1 MSVRANRGGG
11 NSCLAPLKTDHSAQV
26 KDTMQSL
33 LRVNDLSIG
42 FGNNQ
47 PTVDRVSFSVN
58 AGETLALVG
67 ESGSGKTLSCRAI
80 LRILPSSAQIRSGQ
94 MILSSRGTDIDLAKL
109 SERKLRGIR
118 GDCVSMIFQEPMRS
132 LSPLHRIGD
141 QVSEVLKL
149 HRNCS
154 NSDAKRQ
161 ALAEFEHVGFND
173 PERAFNAYPFELS
186 GGMQQR
192 AMIAMATVAKPELL
206 IADEPTTALDMTT
219 QAQVLGLLKK
229 LQAESGMAL
238 ILVTHDLG
246 VVANMADQVVVMNKG
261 HVMESGSSGL
271 VLGSP
276 AHDYTK
282 KLFAAAPVIPAF
294 VQPVVQPKATDI
306 ILSLRDIS
314 KTYKVKQG
322 GAWTPKRSLLAVDNV
337 NLDVPRGK
345 VVAIVGE
352 SGSGK
357 STCAR
362 IALGA
367 ESVDQGGHVFFK
379 ESTDADAI
387 DVQSL
392 STAQRS
398 DFQRK
403 AQMVFQD
410 PHSSLSPRMQ
420 IVDALT
426 EPLEIHNIGTPA
438 ERRDYAVELLEQVGL
453 DPSMLRRY
461 PHAFSG
467 GQRQRLSIA
476 RALALK
482 PRLLVCDEPTSALDV
497 SVQAQILDLLEDIRD
512 RLQLSYL
519 FISHDLAVVAR
530 IANEVA
536 VMRRGRVVEQAP
548 PELLLANPKHPYTQ
562 ALIAA
567 HPEPDIHRPIDLET
581 VALGA
586 GEPDTWPD
594 AFRYTDGAVPP
605 LIEYEAN
612 HMVRT
617 HV

>member
-1 MSVRANRGGG
+1 
-11 NSCLAPLKTDHSAQV
+11 
-26 KDTMQSL
+26 MQSL
-33 LRVNDLSIG
+33 LSVNDLTIG
-42 FGNNQ
+42 FGRNE
-47 PTVDRVSFSVN
+47 PVVDGVSFTVN
-58 AGETLALVG
+58 SGETLALVG

-80 LRILPSSAQIRSGQ
+80 LRILPPSAQIRGGK
-94 MILSSRGTDIDLAKL
+94 MLINCRDNDIDLAQL
-109 SERKLRGIR
+109 SERELRDIR
-118 GDCVSMIFQEPMRS
+118 GDDISMIFQEPMRS

-141 QVSEVLKL
+141 QVSEVLRL
-149 HRNCS
+149 HRDCS
-154 NSDAKRQ
+154 AAEAKQ
-161 ALAEFEHVGFND
+161 QVLAEFEHVGFLQ
-173 PERAFNAYPFELS
+173 PERAYSAYPFELS

-192 AMIAMATVAKPELL
+192 AMIAMATVAKPALL

-261 HVMESGSSGL
+261 RVMESGASRL
-271 VLGSP
+271 VLGAP
-276 AHDYTK
+276 AHPYTS
-282 KLFAAAPVIPAF
+282 KLFAAAPVIPENIE
-294 VQPVVQPKATDI
+294 PVVEPPATDV
-306 ILSLRDIS
+306 ILSLQEIS
-314 KTYKVKQG
+314 KTFGVRQSSM
-322 GAWTPKRSLLAVDNV
+322 WLPSHSIRAVNDV

-345 VVAIVGE
+345 VVAVVGE

-367 ESVDQGGHVFFK
+367 ETSDPGGRVLFK
-379 ESTDADAI
+379 ESPDADVI
-387 DVQSL
+387 DVQAL
-392 STAQRS
+392 SSIERPE
-398 DFQRK
+398 FQRK
-403 AQMVFQD
+403 SQMVFQD

-420 IVDALT
+420 ILDTLT
-426 EPLEIHNIGTPA
+426 EPLEIHDIGTAA
-438 ERRDYAVELLEQVGL
+438 ERRDRAIELLEQVGL

-476 RALALK
+476 RALALR
-482 PRLLVCDEPTSALDV
+482 PLLLVCDEPTSALDV

-530 IANEVA
+530 IADEVA
-536 VMRRGRVVEQAP
+536 VMRRGRIVEQAP
-548 PELLLANPKHPYTQ
+548 PAVLLSDPKHPYTQ

-567 HPEPDIHRPIDLET
+567 HPEPDIHRPIDLDT

-586 GEPDTWPD
+586 GEPDTWPE
-594 AFRYTDGAVPP
+594 AFRYTEGAAPP
-605 LIEYEAN
+605 LKQYQPN
-612 HMVRT
+612 HLVRT
-617 HV
+617 HA

>member
-1 MSVRANRGGG
+1 MQ
-11 NSCLAPLKTDHSAQV
+11 PLLS
-26 KDTMQSL
+26 
-33 LRVNDLSIG
+33 VNDLSIG
-42 FGNNQ
+42 FGKNPPIVEHLNF
-47 PTVDRVSFSVN
+47 TVH

-67 ESGSGKTLSCRAI
+67 ESGSGKTLSCRSI
-80 LRILPSSAQIRSGQ
+80 LRILPSTAQIRSGQ
-94 MILSSRGTDIDLAKL
+94 ILFNTGGNTLDLAKL
-109 SERKLRGIR
+109 SEPQLRGVR
-118 GDCVSMIFQEPMRS
+118 GNRVTMIFQEPMSS

-149 HRNCS
+149 HRDCS
-154 NSDAKRQ
+154 RSIAKQQVLR
-161 ALAEFEHVGFND
+161 EFEHVGFND
-173 PERAFNAYPFELS
+173 PERTYDAYPFELS

-238 ILVTHDLG
+238 ILITHDLG

-261 HVMESGSSGL
+261 RVMESGSSEL

-276 AHDYTK
+276 VHPYTK
-282 KLFAAAPVIPAF
+282 KLFEAVPVIPEF
-294 VQPVVQPKATDI
+294 IQPALRPQTADI
-306 ILSLRDIS
+306 ILSLRDVS
-314 KTYKVKQG
+314 KTYVIRQG
-322 GAWTPKRSLLAVDNV
+322 HSLSPNYSIQAVNAVD
-337 NLDVPRGK
+337 LDVPRGK

-367 ESVDQGGHVFFK
+367 EFSDHPGQVLFK
-379 ESTDADAI
+379 ESPGTEAI
-387 DVQSL
+387 EVQSL
-392 STAQRS
+392 DRMLRA

-420 IVDALT
+420 IINTLT
-426 EPLEIHNIGTPA
+426 EPLDIHDIGTPA
-438 ERRDYAVELLEQVGL
+438 ERRDRAIELLEQVGL

-476 RALALK
+476 RALALR
-482 PRLLVCDEPTSALDV
+482 PQLLVCDEPTSALDV
-497 SVQAQILDLLEDIRD
+497 SVQAQILDLLEEIRD

-530 IANEVA
+530 IADEVA
-536 VMRRGRVVEQAP
+536 VMRRGRIVEQAP
-548 PELLLANPKHPYTQ
+548 PEVLLTNPKHPYTQ

-567 HPEPDIHRPIDLET
+567 HPKPDIHRPIDLDV

-586 GEPDTWPD
+586 GEPDSWPD
-594 AFRYTDGAVPP
+594 AFRYTVGNAPP
-605 LIEYEAN
+605 LKEIDTN
-612 HMVRT
+612 HLVRT
-617 HV
+617 HA